1 MGAQSNEG
9 LPVLW
14 QLEISHYSEKVRWAL
29 EHKRIAHV
37 RRSPLPGVH
46 MPVAF
51 FLTRGATASL
61 PLLQLDGETIADSTA
76 IIAALERRFPE
87 NPLYPEDPTELRR
100 ALELEDF
107 FDEQLGP
114 PVRQVAFHDLVAE
127 PKVFA
132 QVAAAAVPPPF
143 DRAPGMAAAYA
154 RTFATLRWRATDD
167 GAAEAG
173 RAGVVAA
180 MDRLDA
186 ELEAAGGEYLVGD
199 RLSVADVTAAALFFP
214 LVAPENGPT
223 GGQDRPAAFEEF
235 RLGLAER
242 PGFRWVEERFAAR

>member
-46 MPVAF
+46 MPVALW
-51 FLTRGATASL
+51 LTRGATASL
-61 PLLQLDGETIADSTA
+61 PLLELDGETIADSTA
-76 IIAALERRFPE
+76 IIAALERRYPE
-87 NPLYPEDPTELRR
+87 NPLYPEDPAELRR
-100 ALELEDF
+100 ALELEEF

-114 PVRQVAFHDLVAE
+114 PVRQVVFHDLVAE
-127 PKVFA
+127 PEVFA
-132 QVAAAAVPPPF
+132 QVAAAAVPPTLQNMPVLTN
-143 DRAPGMAAAYA
+143 AYA

-167 GAAEAG
+167 GAAADG
-173 RAGVVAA
+173 RAQVSAA

-186 ELEAAGGEYLVGD
+186 ELDAGGGEFLVGG
-199 RLSVADVTAAALFFP
+199 RLSVADITAAALFYP

-223 GGQDRPAAFEEF
+223 GGQGRPEALEEY
-235 RLGLAER
+235 RHGLAER